1 MRVRMSSDKVQ
12 LFSYFLLICFI
23 GSLLLSCR
31 FAYAARE
38 PVPYIDALFVSVSA
52 VCVTGLS
59 SVDMNL
65 YSTAGLIIIM
75 CLIEFGGLGIIIF
88 ISFYIAVPKRKMSL
102 VNRAVLRE
110 YFIEDVET
118 EPRKILKSILFF
130 TFILESLCS
139 LILFFQFRKEGSTR
153 PLLDAVF
160 HSVSAFCNAGFST
173 YQESLC
179 PFVGNYV
186 IETVIMVLIV
196 SGGIGFIVLTDI
208 VNRLKSKDKR
218 RLSFHSRMVLYVT
231 AILIVGGAA
240 LFYAVERHGAFAG
253 LSESGK
259 IFASFFSSITPR
271 TAGFSVVPQTSFSPV
286 MNLMT
291 SILMFIGGS
300 PGSIAGGIKTT
311 TFTIV
316 LLYALRGN
324 SERTGLNVNG
334 RNLDTAVIEKAFS
347 IAAKSILILV
357 ISLGFLVCT
366 ERGLLASGQYSVFDL
381 FFESVSAFGTVGL
394 SLGVTASLSVMGKVV
409 IIATMFIGRTGI
421 FAMALGFAHS
431 DKERFYEYPSANVL
445 VG

>member
-1 MRVRMSSDKVQ
+1 MSSDKVQ
-12 LFSYFLLICFI
+12 LFSYFLVICFL
-23 GSLLLSCR
+23 GSLLLSCP
-31 FAYAARE
+31 FAYAAGT

-59 SVDMNL
+59 SVDMNIF
-65 YSTAGLIIIM
+65 SNAGFIIIM
-75 CLIEFGGLGIIIF
+75 SLIELGGLGIIIF
-88 ISFYIAVPKRKMSL
+88 ISFYVAVPKRKMSL
-102 VNRAVLRE
+102 VNRTVLRE
-110 YFIEDVET
+110 YFSEDVET

-130 TFILESLCS
+130 TLSIESMCA
-139 LILFFQFRKEGSTR
+139 LILFFQFKKEGSSR
-153 PLLDAVF
+153 PLLDALF

-173 YQESLC
+173 YQKSLC
-179 PFVGNYV
+179 SFVGNYV

-208 VNRLKSKDKR
+208 VNRMTKHDKR
-218 RLSFHSRMVLYVT
+218 RLSFHSRMVLAVT
-231 AILIVGGAA
+231 GVLIVGGAF
-240 LFYAVERHGAFAG
+240 LFYIVERNGAFAG
-253 LSESGK
+253 LSEGEK

-286 MNLMT
+286 MNLIT
-291 SILMFIGGS
+291 SVFMFIGGS

-316 LLYALRGN
+316 LIYALRGN
-324 SERTGLNVNG
+324 SERTGLTVNG
-334 RNLDTAVIEKAFS
+334 RNLDTAIIEKSFS

-366 ERGLLASGQYSVFDL
+366 ERVLLASGKYSVFDL

-394 SLGVTASLSVMGKVV
+394 SLGVTSSLSMMGKAV

-431 DKERFYEYPSANVL
+431 DKERFFEYPSANVL